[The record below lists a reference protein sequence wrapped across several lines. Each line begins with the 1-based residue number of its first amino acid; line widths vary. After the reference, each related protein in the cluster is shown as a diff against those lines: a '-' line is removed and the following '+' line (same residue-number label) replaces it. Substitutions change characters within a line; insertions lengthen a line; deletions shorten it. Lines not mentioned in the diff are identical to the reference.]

1 MNTRFHINRA
11 KPLSTAA
18 LTVSLMS
25 ILMGCTATAWTEKV
39 KIDTTPMPTVCQGWQ
54 KIDLKSRTM
63 LTLLR
68 SDPRLVTDIDAHN
81 LKGRDLGCWQ

>member
-1 MNTRFHINRA
+1 MRSHFRLF
-11 KPLSTAA
+11 KPLSGVAV
-18 LTVSLMS
+18 TVSLMAT
-25 ILMGCTATAWTEKV
+25 LAGCTATAWTEKV
-39 KIDTTPMPTVCQGWQ
+39 KIDTTPMPTECSGWQ